1 MPPAFDVEET
11 TTSAT
16 TTTTESSTSTATSS
30 VKPLEAIAAATVAA
44 VPHVDYSSE
53 EPVIESIGQ
62 AAALS
67 ASHALIENSYP
78 EEDASPDAST
88 ADKTDVHQQAEKL
101 LIAGVKQTSHDE
113 EAALR
118 TNRLTLGRPTVRSSS
133 TATLRTTPAMLT
145 STETVTEI
153 SSTQERIRGY
163 RRFAQKRI
171 GGSAA
176 TLRRHVQLPRGTKP
190 TSSSSSNK
198 STTTTTPRSTTP
210 TRSYQERLAASRLRL
225 SRLSVSTK
233 PTPAA
238 ATSTTAAATSR
249 PTTATTASSSTT
261 RTTASA
267 LSPVRA
273 GAELGPNRRL
283 SVRNI
288 DRETGQHRA
297 SWDSVQSNLQRFQV
311 QRGNRV
317 YTPATRASSRT
328 TTASSTTST
337 TRRPSHSSTQS
348 PQRGRNR
355 HVVNYRTQAPQQQR
369 TRGTTTPRSTT
380 TTTHRTTAAAL
391 STLSQQISAI
401 ASGYTYTPAST
412 NSLNTLNYNSPT
424 SATAQTLQQQ
434 QLTQQQLSSSSSSST
449 QQQPLPQQ
457 QQLSISSLSPSSA
470 FLPFDKLTRAIVD
483 ESILQNFKSSHAHRG
498 SASSISQPQQQ
509 QHRPQQHRQQ
519 QQQQRQQQQQ
529 QSQRAAKPAT
539 VHVAASSNYNYP
551 KPTAPGKHSRIPQH
565 SY

>member
-1 MPPAFDVEET
+1 MPLAFDEEET

-30 VKPLEAIAAATVAA
+30 VKPIEAIAAATVAA

-78 EEDASPDAST
+78 EEDASLDAST

-118 TNRLTLGRPTVRSSS
+118 TNKLTLGRPTVRSSS

-198 STTTTTPRSTTP
+198 STTTTTLRSTTP

-238 ATSTTAAATSR
+238 AATSTTAAATSR
-249 PTTATTASSSTT
+249 PTTASSSTTIST

-273 GAELGPNRRL
+273 GAELGPNRKL

-401 ASGYTYTPAST
+401 ASGYTYTPAPT
-412 NSLNTLNYNSPT
+412 NSLNTLSYNSPT

-434 QLTQQQLSSSSSSST
+434 QLTQQQLPSSSST

-457 QQLSISSLSPSSA
+457 QQLSTSSLSPSSA

-529 QSQRAAKPAT
+529 SQRAAKPAT